1 MANYFNAGIS
11 EVSFQAD
18 EDLSAWQ
25 WQLVMAA
32 STNGYVQKFDLLTEA
47 TCPRSPVGVLVNSP
61 STGQV
66 AAIKCLGFAKAKGL
80 VSACDLR
87 QGAVL
92 TACAGHFVSAS
103 TSSQPAYGIWFGPTI
118 TSGSGYGNVLLNM
131 FPPSG
136 TQMINTN
143 N

>member
-32 STNGYVQKFDLLTEA
+32 STAGYVQKFDLLTEA
-47 TCPRSPVGVLVNSP
+47 TCPRAPMGVLANSP
-61 STGQV
+61 STGQEASV
-66 AAIKCLGFAKAKGL
+66 KSLGFAKAKATISG
-80 VSACDLR
+80 CDLT
-87 QGAVL
+87 QGALL
-92 TACAGHFVSAS
+92 TACLGWFVPAS
-103 TSSQPAYGIWFGPTI
+103 TTSQPVYGIWFGPNI
-118 TSGSGYGNVLLNM
+118 TSGSGYGNVLMNF

-136 TQMINTN
+136 LQMINTN